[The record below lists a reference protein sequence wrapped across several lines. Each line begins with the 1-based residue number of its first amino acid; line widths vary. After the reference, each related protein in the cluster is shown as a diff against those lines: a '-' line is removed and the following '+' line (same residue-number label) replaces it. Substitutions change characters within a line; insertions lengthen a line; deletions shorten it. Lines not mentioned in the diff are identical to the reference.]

1 MKTIV
6 EKAVLIFL
14 LTISAVSGLAQQ
26 NGIVTFGY
34 DANGNRIL
42 RSLSF
47 SKVNENGKNVEC
59 ENQNLSNAEDFF
71 EHMEISI
78 YPNPTQDKVNLTVAN
93 NPMETPLFVTLVTT
107 TGDVIEKKQMTF
119 GNELFDLSNQASGI
133 YFLELMVG
141 LEKHTWK
148 IIKN

>member
-1 MKTIV
+1 MKTRI
-6 EKAVLIFL
+6 EKAVLVFL
-14 LTISAVSGLAQQ
+14 LIVIAVSGLAQQ

-47 SKVNENGKNVEC
+47 SEVNENGKNSEY
-59 ENQNLSNAEDFF
+59 ESPTISNAEDFF
-71 EHMEISI
+71 EHMEIGI

-93 NPMETPLFVTLVTT
+93 NPMETPLYVTLVNA
-107 TGDVIEKKQMTF
+107 TGEVIENKRMTI

-133 YFLELMVG
+133 YFLELMVDG
-141 LEKHTWK
+141 EKHIWK
-148 IIKN
+148 VIKK